1 MLNSNS
7 IQKLES
13 SLSRAWTIV
22 DDIDDILHY
31 VGDDPFFMGMKAE
44 HQDKLMNLL
53 IGIKEL
59 AEVKMSKTWT
69 DFEAV
74 NGDYYKYL
82 RASQTEGEDEK
93 MVENLG

>member
-1 MLNSNS
+1 MWNSNS

-22 DDIDDILHY
+22 DDIDDVLKY
-31 VGDDPFFMGMKAE
+31 VGDDPFFLGMKAE

-59 AEVKMSKTWT
+59 ADVKMSATWT
-69 DFEAV
+69 DFENTTA
-74 NGDYYKYL
+74 DYYKYY